1 MLASTLVT
9 AFLAVTLFVFAKDPR
24 TLRHHCTRTE
34 DPKVIF
40 LKKRS
45 FAVSVSF
52 LRHHP
57 YLMDLQAEMF
67 FAVAENIYFKLRGRT
82 VCIKLQQRLSLP
94 SK

>member
-24 TLRHHCTRTE
+24 TLRHHCTGTE
-34 DPKVIF
+34 DPKVNF

-45 FAVSVSF
+45 FAVSFPF

-57 YLMDLQAEMF
+57 YLLDLQTEMF
-67 FAVAENIYFKLRGRT
+67 FAVVENIYLKSRGKA
-82 VCIKLQQRLSLP
+82 VA
-94 SK
+94 